1 MTPRPTRIDRRLAGF
16 LITAALVLAGGLGLA
31 ALAPLHEPMPEAEP
45 PPAAGD
51 ELKQRFD
58 TAVLLLH
65 GRRFDEALAQW
76 QRVLE
81 LAPGLPEAHVNI
93 GFTLLGLRRAD
104 AARAAFE
111 RAIALRP
118 AQANAYY
125 GLAMAQE
132 ALGDLALA
140 RGAMRSY
147 LHLARDES
155 EAHLARARAALWE
168 WESAPA
174 GRALASPRP

>member
-1 MTPRPTRIDRRLAGF
+1 MRPARARIDRRLAGV
-16 LITAALVLAGGLGLA
+16 LLTAALVLAGGLGLA
-31 ALAPLHEPMPEAEP
+31 TLAPLHGAETP
-45 PPAAGD
+45 SAPATAD
-51 ELKQRFD
+51 ELQRRFD
-58 TAVLLLH
+58 AAVLLLH
-65 GRRFDEALAQW
+65 GRRFDEALTQW
-76 QRVLE
+76 QHVLE

-93 GFTLLGLRRAD
+93 GFTLLGLRQPE

-174 GRALASPRP
+174 GRTLASPTP

>member
-1 MTPRPTRIDRRLAGF
+1 MRPARARIDRRLAGV
-16 LITAALVLAGGLGLA
+16 LLTAALVLTGGLALTT
-31 ALAPLHEPMPEAEP
+31 LAPLHEPMHEAEA

-51 ELKQRFD
+51 ELKHRFD
-58 TAVLLLH
+58 AAVLLLH

-93 GFTLLGLRRAD
+93 GFTLLGLRRPE

-174 GRALASPRP
+174 GRALASPPP